1 MSALLYAAL
10 GSLVLLVAARVTR
23 MSRGAAAALVL
34 FPLVFTG
41 RALFTGAVYG
51 PLDLAYTT
59 EPMASVADRA
69 GVGAVANPSIS
80 DVYAQFFPWK
90 DAMRR
95 SIRAG
100 EWPLWNPYE
109 LSGAP
114 LAGAAQVAPYHPIT
128 LASLVLPIAGSFA
141 FAAAMLY
148 LFAAVS
154 AFLLLRDLT
163 DSESAALFGAAAW
176 MASTH
181 LIFFAGTALANGV
194 SVAPLVLLGARRI
207 VHEPGQ
213 RSTAILGIALLL
225 VVLSGHPETA
235 LHVVALAV
243 AYFVYSA
250 VSSRDRLKLGATIGS
265 GLGAGFGALLLC
277 AFFLLPHLDAIGQ
290 SEEYE
295 HRNIGYRQRSAGP
308 ELIAHRVIAN
318 VFPFLEGAS
327 GVEEPLHAPEV
338 RHGWMATAYAGSL
351 LFPAVLLG
359 FRRARERGFWIG
371 VLIWG
376 FGAGLAVP
384 GFTHVL
390 DALPGFS
397 IAVNDRMIV
406 FATLAMA
413 VLAAQGIAERR
424 SVVPFLAVFGVVL
437 AAAVLLPSGVGT
449 DYRFAGAVRAIVPL
463 LLAAGVLLV
472 VPPRFVVGAL
482 TALLLLQRASEGS
495 WMQPT
500 VPAKA
505 FYPPFPGLELMK
517 SDAPF
522 RIVATGN
529 MLPPA
534 LSTHYGLEDARGFQ
548 AVTLLRYEQTYP
560 LWSKRQAVWSNR
572 IDDLNSP
579 LLSAM
584 NVRYAIVSPE
594 LTLPSWWKRIGSF
607 GAYDIAENDA
617 VIPRAWVPH
626 TVHYTGLPAETR
638 RVMSGI
644 HDFAEEST
652 VQNGHSKYEVVANGP
667 GSVSLEGSGSKW
679 RVRAQ
684 MEQPGWVIVSNAAW
698 KGWHARSGGRELP
711 IRFGN
716 HAFIA
721 FRLPAGTHDVE
732 LTYLPRSFV
741 TGSIISAVTALLI
754 AIAYTGI
761 PSSIMTFF
769 MSLQTSFLA
778 AGVRRR

>member
-10 GSLVLLVAARVTR
+10 GSLVLLLASRVTR
-23 MSRGAAAALVL
+23 LSRGAAAALLL

-59 EPMASVADRA
+59 EPIASVADRA

-90 DAMRR
+90 EALRR

-109 LSGAP
+109 LSGGP

-128 LASLVLPIAGSFA
+128 IASLVLPIAGSFG

-154 AFLLLRDLT
+154 AFLLIRDLT
-163 DSESAALFGAAAW
+163 ESETAALFGAVAW

-181 LIFFAGTALANGV
+181 MIFFAGTALGNGV
-194 SVAPLVLLGARRI
+194 SVTPLVLLGARRI

-235 LHVVALAV
+235 LHVVALAI

-250 VSSRDRLKLGATIGS
+250 VSSRDRLKTAATIGS
-265 GLGAGFGALLLC
+265 GLAAGFGALLLS
-277 AFFLLPHLDAIGQ
+277 AFFLLPHLDAIAQ

-295 HRNIGYRQRSAGP
+295 HRNAGYRQRSAGP
-308 ELIAHRVIAN
+308 ELIAHRAMAN
-318 VFPFLEGAS
+318 VFPFLEGAA
-327 GVEEPLHAPEV
+327 GVEEPLHEPAV
-338 RHGWMATAYAGSL
+338 RHGWLATAYAGSL

-359 FRRARERGFWIG
+359 FRRSRERPFWIG

-376 FGAGLAVP
+376 FGAGLAAP
-384 GFTHVL
+384 GFTHL
-390 DALPGFS
+390 LSALPGFS
-397 IAVNDRMIV
+397 MAVNDRMIV

-413 VLAAQGIAERR
+413 VLAAQGIADRR
-424 SVVPFLAVFGVVL
+424 SVVPFLVVAGVVL
-437 AAAVLLPSGVGT
+437 AAAVFVSSGVAD
-449 DYRFAGAVRAIVPL
+449 DYRFAGTVRAVAPL
-463 LLAAGVLLV
+463 LLAAGVVLL
-472 VPPRFVVGAL
+472 VPPRFVLGAL
-482 TALLLLQRASEGS
+482 IALLLLQRASEAS

-500 VPAKA
+500 IPAKA

-517 SDAPF
+517 SDEPF
-522 RIVATGN
+522 RIVATGH

-548 AVTLLRYEQTYP
+548 AVTLLRYEQIYA

-572 IDDLNSP
+572 IDDLNAP

-584 NVRYAIVSPE
+584 NVRYAIIDPG
-594 LTLPSWWKRIGSF
+594 LQLPSWWRRIGSF

-617 VIPRAWVPH
+617 VLPRAWVPR
-626 TVHYTGLPAETR
+626 TVHYTGLISETR

-644 HDFAEEST
+644 GDFAAEST
-652 VQNGHSKYEVVANGP
+652 IQSGHPRYEVVPNGP
-667 GSVSLEGSGSKW
+667 GSVSIKGSGRNW
-679 RVRAQ
+679 RIHARMERA
-684 MEQPGWVIVSNAAW
+684 GWVIVSNAAW
-698 KGWHARSGGRELP
+698 KGWRARSGGRDVP

-716 HAFIA
+716 QAFIA
-721 FRLPAGTHDVE
+721 FRLPPGMHDVE

-741 TGSIISAVTALLI
+741 TGSIISAITALLI
-754 AIAYTGI
+754 ALAYTGI
-761 PSSIMTFF
+761 PSSLMTFF

-778 AGVRRR
+778 PGVRRR